1 MPARSRLPRL
11 ATRVFASH
19 HLQLVR
25 SPHQVAHHGADLV
38 ELEGMRCDELRLGD
52 KSGNPTG
59 EELMPVGFR
68 SELLQHE
75 PAIAQCLATSLI
87 ITKIPHRT
95 GCRHRKPGARWVGG
109 LLP

>member
-1 MPARSRLPRL
+1 
-11 ATRVFASH
+11 
-19 HLQLVR
+19 
-25 SPHQVAHHGADLV
+25 
-38 ELEGMRCDELRLGD
+38 
-52 KSGNPTG
+52 
-59 EELMPVGFR
+59 VGFR